1 MSRLRK
7 GVDQTSYA
15 EAQGLLED
23 QVGETSRVL
32 AALVSRAE
40 KSKAARKGIAAA
52 IDDSHRRDAIRRL
65 LAETADEEVDGST
78 ERLLRRARRADEGA
92 RARRNPIRRNE
103 GFQCAG
109 CGATVPPAPGGGVR
123 NHCPE
128 CLCSLH
134 VDGPVPGD
142 RASDCHGLMRPLEF
156 EGGAELFVLQVCERC
171 GHRRRNRLHP
181 EWTEAPDRIDPAL
194 LSSRT

>member
-1 MSRLRK
+1 MSGLRK
-7 GVDQTSYA
+7 GVDQTSYS
-15 EAQGLLED
+15 EAHALLED
-23 QVGETSRVL
+23 QTEEMSRVID
-32 AALVSRAE
+32 ALVSRAE
-40 KSKAARKGIAAA
+40 KSKAARKGVAAA
-52 IDDSHRRDAIRRL
+52 IDHSHQRDAVRRV
-65 LAETADEEVDGST
+65 LAERAGEDGESST

-92 RARRNPIRRNE
+92 QVRRNPIRRNE
-103 GFQCAG
+103 GFLCAG

-142 RASDCHGLMRPLEF
+142 RASDCQGLMRPLEF
-156 EGGAELFVLQVCERC
+156 EGGAEMFVLQVCERC

-181 EWTEAPDRIDPAL
+181 EWVDAPDRIDPAL
-194 LSSRT
+194 LSRP

>member
-1 MSRLRK
+1 MTRLRK
-7 GVDQTSYA
+7 GVDQASYA
-15 EAQGLLED
+15 EARALLED
-23 QVGETSRVL
+23 QTRELSGVVP
-32 AALVSRAE
+32 ALVARAE
-40 KSKAARKGIAAA
+40 KSKAARRGVASA
-52 IDDSHRRDAIRRL
+52 IDDSYRREAVRHT
-65 LAETADEEVDGST
+65 LAESAGEDGEGST
-78 ERLLRRARRADEGA
+78 ERLLRRARRADEDA
-92 RARRNPIRRNE
+92 RLRRNPIRRNE

-109 CGATVPPAPGGGVR
+109 CGASVSPAPGGGVR

-142 RASDCHGLMRPLEF
+142 RASDCHGLMRPQEF

-181 EWTEAPDRIDPAL
+181 EWGEAPDRIDPNL
-194 LSSRT
+194 LSRL